1 MYNALI
7 TSVITMDKK
16 IAIVNKYINNRKLLL
31 CQLSNS
37 QYGQGEIPHLIHI
50 VIQDKKSLFFH
61 NKETTY

>member
-1 MYNALI
+1 
-7 TSVITMDKK
+7 MDKK

-37 QYGQGEIPHLIHI
+37 QYDQGEIPHLIHI

-61 NKETTY
+61 NKEMTY